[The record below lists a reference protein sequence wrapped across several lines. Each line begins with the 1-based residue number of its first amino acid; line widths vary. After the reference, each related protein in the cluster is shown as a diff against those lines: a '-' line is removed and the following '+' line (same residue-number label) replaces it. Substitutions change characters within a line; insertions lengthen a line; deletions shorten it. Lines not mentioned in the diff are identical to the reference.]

1 MRPMRVLTII
11 LDVVLIFVA
20 SSAVIN
26 HVVTK
31 PVSGRDATEI
41 KFNAANAKK
50 FRSLYDTGAKQL
62 KNAEYPEALASF
74 QEAEQSNGQLNDDQY
89 AALKNSRQQIAAF
102 YESSGRAA
110 DAEAVYKTMQTS
122 GLQEGYVLSRAHVPA
137 QALPRLQDAQEFS
150 AHLTEG
156 KQAALMESSGA
167 VVECLREMQRY
178 DDAIENSRQVIGY
191 LRTLSN
197 PSDLALTDK
206 YLELAQ
212 TFSEAKQWEQC
223 EQTLMLGWSTV
234 DQVIA
239 RRSSLPDSDPA
250 YVQALSEKSL
260 LLSWLVTAYAQDGK
274 IDTSLATSEEFYKYV
289 AEHSK
294 PWGDPHPFT
303 RSEVAKQAWRVAL
316 DANRPAAVSLWDTR
330 MHATR

>member
-1 MRPMRVLTII
+1 MRPTRVLMII
-11 LDVVLIFVA
+11 LEVVLIFVA

-26 HVVTK
+26 YVVTK

-41 KFNAANAKK
+41 KFSAANAKK
-50 FRSLYDTGAKQL
+50 SA
-62 KNAEYPEALASF
+62 
-74 QEAEQSNGQLNDDQY
+74 GQLNDDQY
-89 AALKNSRQQIAAF
+89 AALKNSRQQIATF

-167 VVECLREMQRY
+167 VVECLRETQRY
-178 DDAIENSRQVIGY
+178 DDAVENSRQMIDY
-191 LRTLSN
+191 LRASSN

-212 TFSEAKQWEQC
+212 TFSEAKQWEQS

-234 DQVIA
+234 DQVTA
-239 RRSSLPDSDPA
+239 RRSSLPHSDPA
-250 YVQALSEKSL
+250 YIQALTEKDL
-260 LLSWLVTAYAQDGK
+260 LLHWLVSA
-274 IDTSLATSEEFYKYV
+274 
-289 AEHSK
+289 
-294 PWGDPHPFT
+294 
-303 RSEVAKQAWRVAL
+303 
-316 DANRPAAVSLWDTR
+316 
-330 MHATR
+330 

>member
-1 MRPMRVLTII
+1 MRPTRVLMII
-11 LDVVLIFVA
+11 LEVVLIFVA

-26 HVVTK
+26 YVVTK

-41 KFNAANAKK
+41 KFSAANAKK

-74 QEAEQSNGQLNDDQY
+74 QEAEQSSGQLNDDQY
-89 AALKNSRQQIAAF
+89 AALRNSRQQIATF

-137 QALPRLQDAQEFS
+137 QALPRLRDAQEFS

-156 KQAALMESSGA
+156 KQAAMMESSGA
-167 VVECLREMQRY
+167 VVECLRETQRY
-178 DDAIENSRQVIGY
+178 DDAIENSRQMIDY
-191 LRTLSN
+191 LRASSN

-212 TFSEAKQWEQC
+212 TFSEAQQWEQS

-250 YVQALSEKSL
+250 YIQALTEKDL
-260 LLSWLVTAYAQDGK
+260 LLHWLVSAYAQDGK
-274 IDTSLATSEEFYKYV
+274 VDTALATSEEFYKYV
-289 AEHSK
+289 ADHSK
-294 PWGDPHPFT
+294 PWGDLGPYP
-303 RSEVAKQAWRVAL
+303 RREVAVEAYKIAMAAHRAEAAAL
-316 DANRPAAVSLWDTR
+316 WQTR

>member
-1 MRPMRVLTII
+1 MRPMRVLMII
-11 LDVVLIFVA
+11 LEVVLIFVA

-26 HVVTK
+26 YVVSRPTSK
-31 PVSGRDATEI
+31 RDATEI

-74 QEAEQSNGQLNDDQY
+74 QEAEQSSGQVSDDQY
-89 AALKNSRQQIAAF
+89 AALKNSRQQIATF

-167 VVECLREMQRY
+167 VVECLREMQRW
-178 DDAIENSRQVIGY
+178 DDAVENSRQVIGY

-212 TFSEAKQWEQC
+212 TLSEAKQWDQA

-239 RRSSLPDSDPA
+239 HRSSLPDADSA
-250 YVQALSEKSL
+250 YTQALSEKSL
-260 LLSWLVTAYAQDGK
+260 LLYWLVSAYAQDGK
-274 IDTSLATSEEFYKYV
+274 IDTALATSEEFYKYV

-294 PWGDPHPFT
+294 PWSDLGPYS

-316 DANRPAAVSLWDTR
+316 DANRPDAVSLWNTR

>member
-50 FRSLYDTGAKQL
+50 FRSLYDTGVKQL

-74 QEAEQSNGQLNDDQY
+74 QEAEQSSGQLNDDQY
-89 AALKNSRQQIAAF
+89 AALKNSRQQIATF

-167 VVECLREMQRY
+167 VVECLRETQRY
-178 DDAIENSRQVIGY
+178 DDAIENSRQMIDY
-191 LRTLSN
+191 LRTSSN

-223 EQTLMLGWSTV
+223 EQTLMLGWTTV

-239 RRSSLPDSDPA
+239 RRSSLGDSDPS
-250 YVQALSEKSL
+250 YIQALSEKSL

-316 DANRPAAVSLWDTR
+316 DANRPDAVSLWDTR